1 MRLSKHLLIFATCAI
16 CISAL
21 SACGSPQ
28 PAETAVEPTAATMPT
43 VTTPTET
50 VVEPER
56 SRIEIASVP
65 SPSLANAVVY
75 PVDNNDVFV
84 YLPPGYDTSE
94 KSYPVIYTL
103 PGAGFS
109 QIYPEENS
117 STMTYVLDG
126 LWTDGTLPPMI
137 FVFCWGGGPFDAS
150 DPLYVTNS
158 SFQGN
163 VLDFCAKDVVEY
175 IDTHYR
181 TLATPAG
188 RGLLGD
194 TITGDAALRMASTYS
209 DVFSAVYINHP
220 WVLAEGSLENG
231 DTYFTQPLV
240 VEGMLDIAERLM
252 DVPPDQ
258 VGTVFEEIRSNTH
271 SAGIGFTLMY
281 ATQYMSEPTSPYFSY
296 LYTDVNTQADPEVWN
311 RWEAGVGALEE
322 KVTQGKDGLMRLIG
336 LGIGRGTT
344 DNFSQ
349 WALSGMV
356 ELHQVLNDAGIP
368 HQWDEYSGNGLEL
381 IDQLGTVIVPFFADH
396 LVTEPGS

>member
-1 MRLSKHLLIFATCAI
+1 MRLHKPIVILAI
-16 CISAL
+16 CTLCIPAL

-28 PAETAVEPTAATMPT
+28 PAETAVEPTTTTMPT
-43 VTTPTET
+43 VTTPTDT

-65 SPSLANAVVY
+65 SPSLANAVIY
-75 PVDNNDVFV
+75 PVDNHDVFV

-103 PGAGFS
+103 PGQGFS
-109 QIYPEENS
+109 LIQSQETFSPVN
-117 STMTYVLDG
+117 YVLDG

-137 FVFCWGGGPFDAS
+137 FVFCMGGGPFDVS
-150 DPLYVTNS
+150 SPLYVANS

-175 IDTHYR
+175 LDTHYQ
-181 TLATPAG
+181 TLAAPAG

-209 DVFSAVYINHP
+209 DVFSTVYINHP
-220 WVLAEGSLENG
+220 WVLADGSLENG
-231 DTYFTQPLV
+231 DTYFTAPLV
-240 VEGMLDIAERLM
+240 VEEMLDIADSLK

-258 VGTVFEEIRSNTH
+258 AGTIFREILNDVH
-271 SAGIGFTLMY
+271 SAGPGFTLMY
-281 ATQYMSEPTSPYFSY
+281 AMQYMSEPTPPYFSY
-296 LYTDVNTQADPEVWN
+296 LYTDVDTQADPEVWN
-311 RWEAGVGALEE
+311 RWEAGVGDLQE
-322 KVTQGKDGLMRLIG
+322 KVTQGKEGLMQLAG
-336 LGIGRGTT
+336 LGIGRGSS

-349 WALSGMV
+349 WALSGMA
-356 ELHQVLNDAGIP
+356 ELHEDLNEAGIP
-368 HQWDEYSGNGLEL
+368 HQWDEYSGNGLGL
-381 IDQLGTVIVPFFADH
+381 IDQLGPVIVPFFADH